1 MVYDGI
7 SGVRNRY
14 RIIKICIN
22 METLFDIL
30 LVGVLLSVCMLPIIL
45 TASFVVLRKMYN
57 ELKKLNGSNK

>member
-7 SGVRNRY
+7 SGVWNRY

-22 METLFDIL
+22 METWFDIL
-30 LVGVLLSVCMLPIIL
+30 LVGVLLSVCMMPIIL

-57 ELKKLNGSNK
+57 DWKKYISEL